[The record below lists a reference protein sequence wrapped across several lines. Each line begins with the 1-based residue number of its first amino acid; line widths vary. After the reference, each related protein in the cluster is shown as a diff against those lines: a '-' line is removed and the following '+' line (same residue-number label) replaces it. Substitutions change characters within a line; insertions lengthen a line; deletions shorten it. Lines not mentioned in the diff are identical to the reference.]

1 MFAPDKQQRRELLDF
16 RGYIAQLSVL
26 VVICAIRI
34 YQTYSTATEGAVK
47 PRTRRREQSWW
58 DRPPFPG
65 WTETRRQYAVC
76 LIWLGWLLGLSA
88 WKTGD
93 DYLHLTKALG
103 QIGMSQLP
111 MQVLLSPALY
121 FSTSKPGAPSIISSL
136 TSLPQPFL
144 NPYHRLC
151 GRLVFA
157 PLLLGHAILY
167 FGFFLQ
173 SSSPR
178 PEFSSLLAKRL
189 RDPDVQW
196 GIGAVWSVVLVIFVL
211 TRPFG
216 GRGLSIWLTG
226 ASAKDK
232 RQRFYIAH
240 VALVGVFCL
249 AAYAHVAQAQTFV
262 LETVGCFGINVVWS
276 LWCC

>member
-1 MFAPDKQQRRELLDF
+1 
-16 RGYIAQLSVL
+16 
-26 VVICAIRI
+26 
-34 YQTYSTATEGAVK
+34 
-47 PRTRRREQSWW
+47 
-58 DRPPFPG
+58 
-65 WTETRRQYAVC
+65 
-76 LIWLGWLLGLSA
+76 
-88 WKTGD
+88 
-93 DYLHLTKALG
+93 
-103 QIGMSQLP
+103 MSQLP
-111 MQVLLSPALY
+111 MQVILSPALY
-121 FSTSKPGAPSIISSL
+121 LSNSKPGAPSIISSL

-151 GRLVFA
+151 GRLILA

-167 FGFFLQ
+167 FSFFLQ
-173 SSSPR
+173 SASPR

-196 GIGAVWSVVLVIFVL
+196 GIGAVCSAFLVIFVL
-211 TRPFG
+211 IRPFG
-216 GRGLSIWLTG
+216 GRRGLSIRPAG

-249 AAYAHVAQAQTFV
+249 AAYAHVVQAQTFV

-276 LWCC
+276 LWCG

>member
-1 MFAPDKQQRRELLDF
+1 
-16 RGYIAQLSVL
+16 
-26 VVICAIRI
+26 
-34 YQTYSTATEGAVK
+34 
-47 PRTRRREQSWW
+47 
-58 DRPPFPG
+58 
-65 WTETRRQYAVC
+65 
-76 LIWLGWLLGLSA
+76 
-88 WKTGD
+88 
-93 DYLHLTKALG
+93 
-103 QIGMSQLP
+103 

-121 FSTSKPGAPSIISSL
+121 LSASKPGAPSIISSL

-151 GRLVFA
+151 GRLVVA
-157 PLLLGHAILY
+157 PLLLGHTVLY

-173 SSSPR
+173 SPSPR

-196 GIGAVWSVVLVIFVL
+196 GVGAVWSAVLVIFVL
-211 TRPFG
+211 VRPFG
-216 GRGLSIWLTG
+216 GGRQGLSIWPAG

-249 AAYAHVAQAQTFV
+249 AAYAHVAQAQAFV
-262 LETVGCFGINVVWS
+262 LETVGCFVISVVWS